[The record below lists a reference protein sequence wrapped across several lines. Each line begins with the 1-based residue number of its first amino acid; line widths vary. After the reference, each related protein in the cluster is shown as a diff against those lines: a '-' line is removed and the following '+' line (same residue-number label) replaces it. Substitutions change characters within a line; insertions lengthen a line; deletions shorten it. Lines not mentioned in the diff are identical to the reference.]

1 MPVRD
6 SRVNG
11 GPVIV
16 VGSAAWTEF
25 VRTVGPLA
33 SLPVSCLHDPSKGRS
48 ADAPRR
54 LRRWPCGPPLTRL
67 APARGRSERAARKT
81 GDRRTPVPRA
91 GHPVPGT
98 RNAPAPRMHAT
109 PPQRPTAS
117 GQPAKTRR
125 PSAGRQAATD
135 SRPTV
140 AGRPRAVASCEA
152 REHRPPRDPSQKPR
166 TKSRFCPRFSTGPPP
181 PHTTNHPHRAADA
194 EPTTHHPPTHP
205 PAAAP
210 TYPPTHPPGGRR
222 PPTGWQTLSPPGVLA
237 RRGRAPHTGRPANRR
252 RGPTYPGHPPSP
264 GRPHASHPCWS
275 EPSQG

>member
-140 AGRPRAVASCEA
+140 AGRPRAVAGG
-152 REHRPPRDPSQKPR
+152 RERLRPAKRENTAPPRDPSQKPR

-205 PAAAP
+205 P
-210 TYPPTHPPGGRR
+210 THQQRHPPTHPPTHRAADAHPPGGRR
-222 PPTGWQTLSPPGVLA
+222 
-237 RRGRAPHTGRPANRR
+237 
-252 RGPTYPGHPPSP
+252 
-264 GRPHASHPCWS
+264 
-275 EPSQG
+275 